1 MYPSHFGT
9 EIGRIKALGAVGL
22 SLLLILVF
30 ASAAQAMPADP
41 PSGLDGKHQALVSQ
55 PQVREGPSSVWEA
68 EAATVAG
75 PVGGQER
82 AEIQHL
88 SGSVPATVAGPVG
101 GQERAEIQHLSG
113 SVPATVAGPVGGQ
126 ERAEIQHVGEAPQP
140 VADLDPAPST
150 PVASNSDTELV
161 IAIASILA
169 LAAFGGVMWSRRQTF
184 KTA

>member
-9 EIGRIKALGAVGL
+9 EIGRIKALGALGL

-30 ASAAQAMPADP
+30 ASTAQGMPADP

-68 EAATVAG
+68 EAAAVAG

-88 SGSVPATVAGPVG
+88 V
-101 GQERAEIQHLSG
+101 E

-126 ERAEIQHVGEAPQP
+126 ERAEIQHVGEAPQM
-140 VADLDPAPST
+140 VAELDPAPST
-150 PVASNSDTELV
+150 PASSNDDAELAF
-161 IAIASILA
+161 AIASILA
-169 LAAFGGVMWSRRQTF
+169 LTAFGGLLMWSRRRTI

>member
-101 GQERAEIQHLSG
+101 GQERAEIQH
-113 SVPATVAGPVGGQ
+113 
-126 ERAEIQHVGEAPQP
+126 VGEAPQP